1 MSGKSSAA
9 SRSPRLRA
17 SKAALRTFPAPLEAT
32 RSLHHWRDSMEI
44 LNGIHK
50 NLQGLTPEP
59 IQASNTGAGAAAE
72 TESVTGLNPSL
83 RWPGVGGDLMRANQP
98 EGPAIRA
105 QRGSE

>member
-72 TESVTGLNPSL
+72 TESVTGLNPESAMAGC
-83 RWPGVGGDLMRANQP
+83 RRRSYESQPAGGTGNPSATGV
-98 EGPAIRA
+98 
-105 QRGSE
+105 